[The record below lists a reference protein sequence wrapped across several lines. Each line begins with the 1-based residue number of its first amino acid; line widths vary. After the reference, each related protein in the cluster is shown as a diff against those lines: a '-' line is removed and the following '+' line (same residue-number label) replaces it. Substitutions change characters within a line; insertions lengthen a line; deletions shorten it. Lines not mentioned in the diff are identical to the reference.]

1 MNDSGLILNNL
12 TGGYG
17 NRDVVTDVSAMAHR
31 GEVMLLV
38 GRNGSGKSTVLRG
51 IMGLLP
57 SLRGGVFWEGALLR
71 HPPHTMRQKGIVLI
85 PQRRPVFFE
94 RTVQDN
100 LLLAEAGGG
109 KFGTGVSVA
118 TIFEKY
124 PLLAQRRNQ
133 RAGTLSGG
141 ERQLLALAC
150 AWMATPGLLLAD
162 EPAAGLSPAASEMVF
177 NQIRTIAD
185 IDKACVLLVEHD
197 VKSALRIADRVIGL
211 NGGRVVVDCSAL
223 EFDEEKQRKVF
234 VE

>member
-17 NRDVVTDVSAMAHR
+17 NRDVVIDVSLTAQR
-31 GEVMLLV
+31 GEVTLLV
-38 GRNGSGKSTVLRG
+38 GRNGSGKSTLLRG

-57 SLRGGVFWEGALLR
+57 SLRGDVFWEGAPLR
-71 HPPHTMRQKGIVLI
+71 KPPHTLRQRGVVMI

-94 RTVQDN
+94 RTVLDN
-100 LLLAEAGGG
+100 LLLAGAGGG
-109 KFGTGVSVA
+109 KNRKDVSVA
-118 TIFEKY
+118 TMLEKY
-124 PLLAQRRNQ
+124 PLLAERRNQ
-133 RAGTLSGG
+133 KAGTLSGG

-150 AWMATPGLLLAD
+150 ACMATPGLLLAD
-162 EPAAGLSPAASEMVF
+162 EPAAGLSPAASKMVF
-177 NQIRTIAD
+177 DEIRSVAD
-185 IDKACVLLVEHD
+185 SEKTSVLLVEHD

-211 NGGRVVVDCSAL
+211 NGGLVVVDCRTE